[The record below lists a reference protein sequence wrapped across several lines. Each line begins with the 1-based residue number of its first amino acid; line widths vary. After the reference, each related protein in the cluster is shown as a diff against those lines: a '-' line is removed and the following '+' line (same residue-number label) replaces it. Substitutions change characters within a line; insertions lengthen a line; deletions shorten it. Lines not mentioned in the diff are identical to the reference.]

1 MISKIGH
8 ACSYLMLLPLALLS
22 LFIYKLAL
30 QPAVHQLYKLEPN
43 MLAMYGLVLVA
54 ALVHAVLLASVVLKY
69 YSGSLRLCS
78 AVMSTLVLVYCI
90 QMAWFSP
97 LADMLFW
104 SVVFVSYLAVWAGLL
119 WLGVQFIVQVDE
131 PSSSTQDASP
141 QAHAVQ

>member
-1 MISKIGH
+1 MIGKIGH
-8 ACSYLMLLPLALLS
+8 ACSYLLLLPLALLS

-69 YSGSLRLCS
+69 YSGSLRLVS
-78 AVMSTLVLVYCI
+78 VAMSTLVLAYCV
-90 QMAWFSP
+90 QMAWLSP

-104 SVVFVSYLAVWAGLL
+104 SMVFVSYLAVWAGVL
-119 WLGVQFIVQVDE
+119 WLGMQFIVEDDKPNQLA
-131 PSSSTQDASP
+131 QDASP
-141 QAHAVQ
+141 QAQAL